1 MNRYPYKQLLAGDT
15 REVIANLQ
23 KELVSCREEI
33 NQIGIEIN
41 SLSNQE
47 RQINENRKIIEKNI
61 YNIGHEINSIRHKKN
76 SLLSQLSEIQ
86 AINNSNVQLSA
97 LQDELRELQEANE
110 TTNEKLQE
118 TLSKISMNGND
129 MKIIQKEKKDLDL
142 RKKSN
147 LAKESEYEGLM
158 ENFINT
164 SRNASREI
172 EKISEKVERLKSTLI
187 ESLNVINKQEMDVSE
202 KIKYARE
209 QTPNFIDNWDGNRIE
224 IASNESRASLTKR
237 MTKLRAMVIYFFILI
252 HQ

>member
-110 TTNEKLQE
+110 TTNE
-118 TLSKISMNGND
+118 
-129 MKIIQKEKKDLDL
+129 
-142 RKKSN
+142 N
-147 LAKESEYEGLM
+147 LELM
-158 ENFINT
+158 
-164 SRNASREI
+164 RNY
-172 EKISEKVERLKSTLI
+172 LI
-187 ESLNVINKQEMDVSE
+187 RQNCL
-202 KIKYARE
+202 
-209 QTPNFIDNWDGNRIE
+209 
-224 IASNESRASLTKR
+224 
-237 MTKLRAMVIYFFILI
+237 
-252 HQ
+252 